1 LQQCDATPR
10 TLLGELTALPRP
22 LAWSFGRGK
31 KGERRR
37 KIKGRERKGGK
48 GKESEREKE
57 ERKGE
62 GDNGKGGR
70 RKEKRKKEEK
80 RRVKRK
86 GGILCSCDFSLG
98 KTLTAILSP

>member
-37 KIKGRERKGGK
+37 KIKREEKEMGEMERK
-48 GKESEREKE
+48 
-57 ERKGE
+57 
-62 GDNGKGGR
+62 
-70 RKEKRKKEEK
+70 
-80 RRVKRK
+80 
-86 GGILCSCDFSLG
+86 
-98 KTLTAILSP
+98 